1 MFKKIIVGVDFS
13 EKTQKALGVAIN
25 LAKAVEGE
33 VVMVH
38 VVPSVTESSPSSA
51 AGGPSGE
58 VTTTIEQRL
67 RDDAAR
73 LTSET
78 GAKVDYGV
86 VEGKPSEEL
95 INYIERWGGHV
106 LVVGTEGRTGLGRI
120 ILGSVAERLIQTSPV
135 PVMVVGP
142 NAL

>member
-1 MFKKIIVGVDFS
+1 VFKKIIVGVDFS
-13 EKTQKALGVAIN
+13 EKTQKALGVALN
-25 LAKAVEGE
+25 LAKAVQGE

-38 VVPSVTESSPSSA
+38 VVPSVAESASST
-51 AGGPSGE
+51 AGAPSGE

-67 RDDAAR
+67 REDAAK

-86 VEGKPSEEL
+86 VEGKAAEEL
-95 INYIERWGGHV
+95 VNYIERWGGHV

-120 ILGSVAERLIQTSPV
+120 ILGSVAEQLIQTSPI